1 MYENIN
7 EILKK
12 DIILQ
17 AIGTARKTIFSFSKY
32 SEKIVFPQKSHWN
45 MTFLISSRLMI
56 FLFSEN
62 MMLFFRREMKDDLS
76 QKIRGNIIFSSNV
89 LK

>member
-17 AIGTARKTIFSFSKY
+17 GIGTARKNIFSFSKY

-62 MMLFFRREMKDDLS
+62 MILFFRRKMKDDLS